1 MKNKIKIGA
10 VALIGLLMA
19 AGLVLLGC
27 ESPGCTGSGE
37 CTVTID
43 QGTSG
48 LYVDSDSPR
57 SSCGK
62 SAEWNS
68 DRTSKYGGC
77 KVQNNMDNYNR
88 TYGKKSCDC

>member
-19 AGLVLLGC
+19 AGLVLIGC
-27 ESPGCTGSGE
+27 KGPGCTGSGD
-37 CTVTID
+37 CTITIA

-48 LYVDSDSPR
+48 LYVDTDSPR

-62 SAEWNS
+62 TKTEELH
-68 DRTSKYGGC
+68 GC
-77 KVQNNMDNYNR
+77 KVANMNSTWYQNETMR
-88 TYGKKSCDC
+88 YGTHGCDC